1 MARLAMDIPTIMLE
15 RDRKS
20 PSLLREFI
28 PYLPVIFL
36 GIGLTILVVTL
47 LNRNKNKNNAETNI

>member
-1 MARLAMDIPTIMLE
+1 MDIPTIMLE